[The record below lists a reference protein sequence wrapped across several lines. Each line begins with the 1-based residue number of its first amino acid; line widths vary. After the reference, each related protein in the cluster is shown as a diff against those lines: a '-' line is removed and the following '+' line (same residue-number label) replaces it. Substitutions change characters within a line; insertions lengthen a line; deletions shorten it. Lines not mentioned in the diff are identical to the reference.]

1 MKWFLTLF
9 KKYAPVLLLAQDGDA
24 ITFHHSSY
32 CRQYPQVIGHIS
44 FTRSL
49 LFLHAP
55 CRLRNLQSYALL
67 IISVHSK
74 KIIIPLKI
82 VIRCIILARHFYVKF
97 CSLLFSI
104 LRKCSAIFS
113 FLWII
118 LSKTWMQYG
127 GGIIFKYSQKMVS

>member
-9 KKYAPVLLLAQDGDA
+9 KKYVSVLPLAQDGDA

-32 CRQYPQVIGHIS
+32 CRQYPQVAGHIS
-44 FTRSL
+44 FIRSL
-49 LFLHAP
+49 LVLHAP

-82 VIRCIILARHFYVKF
+82 VIRCIILARHFYVKC